1 MTQRKTNT
9 PRWLSI
15 TRRVMIYLGG
25 ATFLPMFF
33 TKAGI
38 HDVEFALQ
46 CWMTALGILQIIID
60 TFYRTEKTSDTYK
73 LNG

>member
-1 MTQRKTNT
+1 MTRKTNT
-9 PRWLSI
+9 PRYLSLI
-15 TRRVMIYLGG
+15 RKAMIYLGG

-46 CWMTALGILQIIID
+46 CWMTALGILQLYID
-60 TFYRTEKTSDTYK
+60 SMYRKEKDTYTP
-73 LNG
+73 

>member
-1 MTQRKTNT
+1 MTTRKTNT
-9 PRWLSI
+9 PRYLSLI
-15 TRRVMIYLGG
+15 RKAMIYLGG

-46 CWMTALGILQIIID
+46 CWLSGIAVLQIYID
-60 TFYRTEKTSDTYK
+60 TFYRKDKEDIYK
-73 LNG
+73 A

>member
-1 MTQRKTNT
+1 MTTTRKTNT
-9 PRWLSI
+9 PLALSI
-15 TRRVMIYLGG
+15 TRKVMIYLGG

-46 CWMTALGILQIIID
+46 CWMTALGFLQIYID
-60 TFYRTEKTSDTYK
+60 TFYRKEKTV
-73 LNG
+73 

>member
-1 MTQRKTNT
+1 MTTTRKTNT
-9 PRWLSI
+9 HRWLSI
-15 TRRVMIYLGG
+15 TRKVMIYLGG

-46 CWMTALGILQIIID
+46 CWMTALGFLQIYID
-60 TFYRTEKTSDTYK
+60 TFYRKEKDIYK
-73 LNG
+73 P

>member
-1 MTQRKTNT
+1 
-9 PRWLSI
+9 
-15 TRRVMIYLGG
+15 MIYLGG

-46 CWMTALGILQIIID
+46 CWMTALGILQLYID
-60 TFYRTEKTSDTYK
+60 SFYKKEKDVYTP
-73 LNG
+73 

>member
-1 MTQRKTNT
+1 
-9 PRWLSI
+9 
-15 TRRVMIYLGG
+15 MIYLGG

-46 CWMTALGILQIIID
+46 CWLSGIAVLQIYID
-60 TFYRTEKTSDTYK
+60 TFYRKEKEDIYK
-73 LNG
+73 A

>member
-1 MTQRKTNT
+1 MTTRKTNT
-9 PRWLSI
+9 PRYLSLI
-15 TRRVMIYLGG
+15 RKAMIYLGG

-46 CWMTALGILQIIID
+46 CWLSGIAVLQIYID
-60 TFYRTEKTSDTYK
+60 TFYRKEKDVYTP
-73 LNG
+73 

>member
-1 MTQRKTNT
+1 MTTRKTNT
-9 PRWLSI
+9 PRYLSLI
-15 TRRVMIYLGG
+15 RKAMIYLGG

-46 CWMTALGILQIIID
+46 CWLTGIAVIQIYID
-60 TFYRTEKTSDTYK
+60 TFYKKEKETV
-73 LNG
+73 

>member
-1 MTQRKTNT
+1 
-9 PRWLSI
+9 
-15 TRRVMIYLGG
+15 MIYLGG

-46 CWMTALGILQIIID
+46 CWLSGIAVLQIYID
-60 TFYRTEKTSDTYK
+60 TFYRKEKDVYTP
-73 LNG
+73 